1 MKKYKKL
8 LAVFL
13 SVIMMLSLSVSNGML
28 VYAEKD
34 SVVTED
40 IKDVEKIEKSV
51 KEEQIKE
58 EDKEKVEEQK
68 QGDETESE
76 EKDENKAEA
85 DSEEGEKEE
94 TGEQEEADSG
104 KIDSEESDKEEESKT
119 EADSEE
125 EKKEETEESGEDT
138 EEVEQDSED
147 NEDLKEDGEKTDE
160 EKNSSESQEQKE
172 EAEKVDKPESK
183 TEEETSE
190 VAEETSSAAKEETT
204 AEESSAATGE
214 TTDGN
219 ELNKQKNNGLEMP
232 VQISP
237 RSMLPIREEKAYL
250 ILNGYSDEALAEM
263 KLSDVLD
270 KLVDA
275 DGNSIEIPEDAN
287 AVWSYFKDE
296 DGNVIRDEY
305 HMLDKSATVDMTVVN
320 GLSTYTM
327 ELIIGSGKQLD
338 TQNVRYIVKVYLTDK
353 IIESLSYELYQ
364 QDENGVRTKAQYE
377 RTWTTTNSQLED
389 IGMEVEVVSY
399 AVGENAGQEY
409 YFGINSEATE
419 HPYVDAQVYMFSEYL
434 KHLQGMSAN
443 TLTNQILNQDMTQ
456 KDAGVKGTFTE
467 PGTLWDVA
475 YGESSY
481 YVIEYTSKDT
491 GERLGMICVSPFIG
505 SEISRFD
512 ASFLDS
518 DGEENPI
525 FEGMSV
531 EGVDVSEIVIGAD
544 GEVEGDVSY
553 KFIYMLKEGYSEFNE
568 MYCRLDAFGNVYGD
582 EANRYV
588 VKAVE
593 GRYHSLDEV
602 GNLEDIKDEL
612 LPTDDSPQQKGYKA
626 VYSGEKG
633 GKYFTVF
640 FEDGSVWRILVAT
653 TDYDPK
659 YDDSYVRTYTDA
671 PIVGEEDPWFRVTD
685 LAQNGES
692 LDCYAVENGKS
703 VTMDTMYGYGYQTVF
718 INDSDADLSAL
729 QTTFWT
735 PDTDRIKVRV
745 DGREIKSGDII
756 DFSDGAVQFSVVI
769 DDHVKNYL
777 VSICKKSKGP
787 KLYVSG
793 PETHEVF
800 LDEYFEKKHDILVA
814 NLGDEPLRG
823 LRVELDATNCKLDD
837 YWTIGGEN
845 NDTLAPFTTTNS
857 SSSYSELANF
867 AKIRLVPD
875 SEEGGEIEGT
885 LTVYA
890 DEQEPVVINLTGRA
904 QNPVIITDSLDDAV
918 KYVPYSYL
926 ITTNNMYDWTSVE
939 MKIIDGELPEGL
951 ELYEETGEIYGVPQ
965 ETGEF
970 SITVEATFE
979 SETYNFDSDTIEL
992 TLTVNDNT
1000 NDNVYNATDDGY
1012 AILDSVGVDVDGTH
1026 DYVVTSIEDTVFRSE
1041 GVLEEFEGLWLNG
1054 EKLVEGVDYTAE
1066 SGSTKITVNA
1076 QTLDGKSNRNGTNT
1090 IAAEFR
1096 TNDDSGNKLKR
1107 TAQNYRL
1114 DLSTDDEN
1122 SDNDR
1127 PGNNDGSNSNQ
1138 NGNTTGNNNSAGNGG
1153 SAQKNSN
1160 TSSGN
1165 SSNNNATGRN
1175 DINNTGGAG
1184 GTNTGNN
1191 GEAGNGT
1198 TGTGN
1203 NGNTGNVDT
1212 IDGVNVITHIVNAD
1226 NRGLSGHTVE
1236 IHSTPQTA
1244 TTDQSGY
1251 ASFSDIDFG
1260 NHTIYLKNNDGKEL
1274 ASKEIALV
1282 SGDATSLSGSSITA
1296 VKGSTVTVNL
1306 KYENGTLKLMSV
1318 QSGDQSVPTGDAT
1331 NMGLWL
1337 ILLVLALSGVAVVTL
1352 QRRKNDGRGI

>member
-34 SVVTED
+34 SVTTE
-40 IKDVEKIEKSV
+40 SV
-51 KEEQIKE
+51 KDMTELNKTAKKENDNSEEEQLKE
-58 EDKEKVEEQK
+58 KDKEKTEEK
-68 QGDETESE
+68 EQGEGAESE
-76 EKDENKAEA
+76 EMN
-85 DSEEGEKEE
+85 
-94 TGEQEEADSG
+94 
-104 KIDSEESDKEEESKT
+104 SEESDKEKDETKT

-125 EKKEETEESGEDT
+125 ETKEESGEDT

-147 NEDLKEDGEKTDE
+147 NEGLKEDSEKTDA
-160 EKNSSESQEQKE
+160 EKDSSKSQEQKE
-172 EAEKVDKPESK
+172 EAEKVDKTESK

-190 VAEETSSAAKEETT
+190 VAEETSSAVKEETT

-219 ELNKQKNNGLEMP
+219 EFNKQENNGLEMP
-232 VQISP
+232 IQISP

-250 ILNGYSDEALAEM
+250 VLNGYSDEALAEM

-364 QDENGVRTKAQYE
+364 QDENGVRTVAPYD
-377 RTWTTTNSQLED
+377 RTWTVNNTQMTELG
-389 IGMEVEVVSY
+389 IEVETVGYSM
-399 AVGENAGQEY
+399 GENAGKEY
-409 YFGINSEATE
+409 YFGINSVASE
-419 HPYVDAQVYMFSEYL
+419 HPYVNVQVYMFSEYL
-434 KHLQGMSAN
+434 KHLQGMAAN
-443 TLTNQILNQDMTQ
+443 TLTDQILNQDMTQ
-456 KDAGVKGTFTE
+456 KDTGIKGTFTDLPE
-467 PGTLWDVA
+467 NVA
-475 YGESSY
+475 DIAFQESSY

-491 GERLGMICVSPFIG
+491 GNRIGMICVTPFI
-505 SEISRFD
+505 EAAISTFD
-512 ASFLDS
+512 ISFTALD
-518 DGEENPI
+518 ENENPV
-525 FEGMSV
+525 FEDMSA
-531 EGVDVSEIVIGAD
+531 ESIDFSSIIINEDGSVS
-544 GEVEGDVSY
+544 GDATHKYV
-553 KFIYMLKEGYSEFNE
+553 YMLKEGYSEFDE
-568 MYCRLDAFGNVYGD
+568 LYCRIDAFGTIYGD
-582 EANRYV
+582 KANDYV
-588 VKAVE
+588 IKAVE
-593 GRYHSLDEV
+593 GQYYSLDEV
-602 GNLEDIKDEL
+602 ENLEDIKDEL
-612 LPTDDSPQQKGYKA
+612 FPTDSSSQQKGYKA
-626 VYSGEKG
+626 VYAGKEG

-640 FEDGSVWRILVAT
+640 FEDGSIWRILVAT
-653 TDYDPK
+653 TNYDPK

-671 PIVGEEDPWFRVTD
+671 PIVGEEDPWFRVTN
-685 LAQNGES
+685 LSQNGES

-718 INDSDADLSAL
+718 INDVNADLSSIE
-729 QTTFWT
+729 TTYWT
-735 PDTDRIKVRV
+735 PDTDRIKVYV
-745 DGREIKSGDII
+745 DGRLIESGDSV
-756 DFSDGAVQFSVVI
+756 DFSQGPVQFSVTI
-769 DDHVKNYL
+769 DDHTKNYL
-777 VSICKKSKGP
+777 VSVYKKTTESQ
-787 KLYVSG
+787 LYVSG
-793 PETHEVF
+793 PQTHEVF
-800 LDEYFEKKHDILVA
+800 LDEYFEYKHDILVA
-814 NLGDEPLRG
+814 NLGDKPLTG

-837 YWTIGGEN
+837 YWTVGGEN
-845 NDTLAPFTTTNS
+845 NDTLAAFTTTSS

-867 AKIRLVPD
+867 AKIRLIPD
-875 SEEGGEIEGT
+875 GENDGDIEGT

-890 DEQEPVVINLTGRA
+890 DGQEPVVINLTGRA
-904 QNPVIITDSLDDAV
+904 QNPAIITDSLDDAV

-926 ITTNNMYDWTSVE
+926 ITTNNMYDWTSVDMTLE
-939 MKIIDGELPEGL
+939 GELPEGV
-951 ELYEETGEIYGVPQ
+951 EFYPETGEIYGVPQ
-965 ETGEF
+965 ETGAFPVKITAEF
-970 SITVEATFE
+970 TSETYTFE
-979 SETYNFDSDTIEL
+979 SSTVEL

-1012 AILDSVGVDVDGTH
+1012 AILDSVGVDVNGTH

-1076 QTLDGKSNRNGTNT
+1076 QTLDGKSNRDGTNT

-1203 NGNTGNVDT
+1203 NGNTGNVDNT

-1282 SGDATSLSGSSITA
+1282 SGDTTSLSGNSITA
-1296 VKGSTVTVNL
+1296 VKGSSVTVNL

-1318 QSGDQSVPTGDAT
+1318 QSGDQSVPTGDTT
-1331 NMGLWL
+1331 NMGLWMT
-1337 ILLVLALSGVAVVTL
+1337 LLVLALSGVAVVAR
-1352 QRRKNDGRGI
+1352 QRRKDERRGI